1 MKTNRVKAFDL
12 REELENNYGVTPE
25 SLLNYLMDCWMSG
38 DDILEAVKDFK
49 NDVVNN
55 QNSQNSPRTLIYKI
69 NKKDMKKLDYEVLE
83 RIEGLVNQRDLE
95 LFKNALENI
104 TNDLEEEMFHLSD
117 VKAYFQLILNEYLG
131 DQ

>member
-1 MKTNRVKAFDL
+1 MRRIPSNL
-12 REELENNYGVTPE
+12 
-25 SLLNYLMDCWMSG
+25 
-38 DDILEAVKDFK
+38 DI
-49 NDVVNN
+49 
-55 QNSQNSPRTLIYKI
+55 
-69 NKKDMKKLDYEVLE
+69 EVLE

>member
-1 MKTNRVKAFDL
+1 MRRIPSNL
-12 REELENNYGVTPE
+12 
-25 SLLNYLMDCWMSG
+25 
-38 DDILEAVKDFK
+38 DI
-49 NDVVNN
+49 
-55 QNSQNSPRTLIYKI
+55 
-69 NKKDMKKLDYEVLE
+69 EVLE

-117 VKAYFQLILNEYLG
+117 VKAYFQLVLNEYLG

>member
-1 MKTNRVKAFDL
+1 
-12 REELENNYGVTPE
+12 
-25 SLLNYLMDCWMSG
+25 
-38 DDILEAVKDFK
+38 
-49 NDVVNN
+49 
-55 QNSQNSPRTLIYKI
+55 
-69 NKKDMKKLDYEVLE
+69 MKKLDYEVLE

>member
-1 MKTNRVKAFDL
+1 
-12 REELENNYGVTPE
+12 
-25 SLLNYLMDCWMSG
+25 
-38 DDILEAVKDFK
+38 
-49 NDVVNN
+49 
-55 QNSQNSPRTLIYKI
+55 
-69 NKKDMKKLDYEVLE
+69 MKKLDYEVLE

-104 TNDLEEEMFHLSD
+104 TNELEQEGFELSD

>member
-1 MKTNRVKAFDL
+1 
-12 REELENNYGVTPE
+12 
-25 SLLNYLMDCWMSG
+25 
-38 DDILEAVKDFK
+38 
-49 NDVVNN
+49 
-55 QNSQNSPRTLIYKI
+55 
-69 NKKDMKKLDYEVLE
+69 MKKLDYDTLVM
-83 RIEGLVNQRDLE
+83 IEGLVNQRDLE